1 MHHYF
6 VGYFPAR
13 AGASAVWDLV
23 RFTAD
28 PRVGIGAVAEMY
40 LNVVTELS
48 EASEEFA
55 CAWADRNLSQHTHG
69 PKRFH
74 HYAIGTITLNYETL
88 HLPADPGLSL
98 ILYTAAAGSPEEA
111 KLRELV
117 RI

>member
-74 HYAIGTITLNYETL
+74 HNAIGTITLNYETL